1 MPIKVLFCLPPQPS
15 GRLAVKKSMNPH
27 HPVRLS
33 GRPAP
38 MRAAAAPIVF
48 LLAALLPVFLGA
60 CGSSGSSVS
69 GGAKRLRLEVGKI
82 KEVDFRL
89 GPDTTLHLYSSSDN
103 KEIVDVSRAESSPDD
118 VAVRPAKGAD
128 RALFYI
134 KGISPGKANVV
145 FSEKKSDQEGPG
157 RTLSTYAVEVVSK

>member
-1 MPIKVLFCLPPQPS
+1 
-15 GRLAVKKSMNPH
+15 MNPYCS
-27 HPVRLS
+27 VRPSTL
-33 GRPAP
+33 PARL
-38 MRAAAAPIVF
+38 RAAFAFTPLPLALLLVT
-48 LLAALLPVFLGA
+48 LLAA
-60 CGSSGSSVS
+60 CGGS
-69 GGAKRLRLEVGKI
+69 GGGTSAGGTKRLRLEVGKI

-118 VAVRPAKGAD
+118 VAVRPAKGDD

-134 KGISPGKANVV
+134 KGVSPGRASVV
-145 FSEKKSDQEGPG
+145 FSEKKTGQEGPG

>member
-1 MPIKVLFCLPPQPS
+1 MNLLRAHLPTLPAWLRAVRTSTPLP
-15 GRLAVKKSMNPH
+15 LAILLVS
-27 HPVRLS
+27 
-33 GRPAP
+33 
-38 MRAAAAPIVF
+38 
-48 LLAALLPVFLGA
+48 LLAA
-60 CGSSGSSVS
+60 CGGSAGGGTSA

-118 VAVRPAKGAD
+118 VAVRPAKGTD
-128 RALFYI
+128 RAVFYI
-134 KGISPGKANVV
+134 KGVSPGRASVV

-157 RTLSTYAVEVVSK
+157 RTLSTYMVEVVSK